1 MERGLMAEKELLER
15 IEKLELQLRVA
26 GQAPLL
32 APAAP
37 LTPEQERRYVLK
49 DILNTNLLSPEA
61 RKQFE
66 QEYAEIGAKLEKAV
80 RSRA

>member
-1 MERGLMAEKELLER
+1 MAEKDLLER

-26 GQAPLL
+26 GQAPAL
-32 APAAP
+32 APAVP
-37 LTPEQERRYVLK
+37 LTPDQERRYLLK

-66 QEYAEIGAKLEKAV
+66 REYAEIGAKLEKAV
-80 RSRA
+80 QARA